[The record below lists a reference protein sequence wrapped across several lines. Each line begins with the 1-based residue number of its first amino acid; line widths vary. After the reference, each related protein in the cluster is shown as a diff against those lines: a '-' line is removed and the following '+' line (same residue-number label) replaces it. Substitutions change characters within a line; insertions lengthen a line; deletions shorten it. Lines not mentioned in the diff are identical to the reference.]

1 MTAFFAIFIG
11 LPVLLIVAF
20 NYKELKSLI
29 TRDRPK
35 RKDYEEPA
43 AAPNIA
49 AGIAGSAI
57 AIGSILV
64 DSHNDYQ
71 RMLDVDRRR

>member
-11 LPVLLIVAF
+11 LPVLLIIVF

-29 TRDRPK
+29 TRDRPE
-35 RKDYEEPA
+35 RKDYEERTNT
-43 AAPNIA
+43 PNTA
-49 AGIAGSAI
+49 AGIAGSTI